1 MTKLAI
7 IEEREEDKY
16 EHVLTLRHYRNGAA
30 AATALDSSAAISVPA
45 EGIVR
50 ADEHVRTLVDGVMK
64 SLSSARQEEVQ
75 AWEEEILP
83 CEHTF
88 TLFQLTTGHIPA
100 SGACGPPLFLFLQL
114 RLTSGGHPATKGWRT
129 AQNATSRR
137 TFGFV
142 SPAARSA
149 ADASFTVP
157 QVGTATRSRIL
168 KRVSIRSVSNSE
180 LSRPRAMQV
189 SRILHSCIHNTITS

>member
-100 SGACGPPLFLFLQL
+100 SGACGPPLSLFLQL
-114 RLTSGGHPATKGWRT
+114 RLTSGGI
-129 AQNATSRR
+129 RR
-137 TFGFV
+137 
-142 SPAARSA
+142 PR
-149 ADASFTVP
+149 
-157 QVGTATRSRIL
+157 VGTLL
-168 KRVSIRSVSNSE
+168 KMRPQGE
-180 LSRPRAMQV
+180 PLALSHLRRARLRTQALRCRRWERPRA
-189 SRILHSCIHNTITS
+189 RAF

>member
-16 EHVLTLRHYRNGAA
+16 DHILSLRHYRNGAA
-30 AATALDSSAAISVPA
+30 AAAISVPA

-50 ADEHVRTLVDGVMK
+50 ADERIRTLVDGVMK

-88 TLFQLTTGHIPA
+88 TLFQLTTGPIPA
-100 SGACGPPLFLFLQL
+100 SGACRPLLFLFLQL
-114 RLTSGGHPATKGWRT
+114 GLTSGGYSASKGWHI

-137 TFGFV
+137 TFGFA

-149 ADASFTVP
+149 ADASFMAP
-157 QVGTATRSRIL
+157 QVGTATRSRIS

-180 LSRPRAMQV
+180 LSRPREMRV
-189 SRILHSCIHNTITS
+189 SHILNACIHNIITS